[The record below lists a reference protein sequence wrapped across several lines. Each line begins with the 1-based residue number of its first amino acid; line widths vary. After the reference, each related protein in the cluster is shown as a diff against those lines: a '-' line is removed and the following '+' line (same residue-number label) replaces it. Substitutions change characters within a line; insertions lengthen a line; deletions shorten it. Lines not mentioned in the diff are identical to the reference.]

1 MEKSLL
7 EQMGVTYR
15 QEGDYILPNLTP
27 PESVPLGIWGQQRRQ
42 YLRDHHNPIYTA
54 LFLSGKLD
62 AHLAEINQQ
71 AEEMFFQLV
80 KQLMEREGIT
90 EQLKDESQMEWI
102 GQMNTI
108 QACAREIVNA
118 ELIFADIE
126 KSACENKK
134 EIDRKS
140 VV

>member
-7 EQMGVTYR
+7 EQTGVTYR

-71 AEEMFFQLV
+71 AEEMFLQLV
-80 KQLMEREGIT
+80 EQMTEQEGVT
-90 EQLKDESQMEWI
+90 EQLKECNQIEWI
-102 GQMNTI
+102 RRINNIKNRVT
-108 QACAREIVNA
+108 EIVNA
-118 ELIFADIE
+118 ELITI
-126 KSACENKK
+126 
-134 EIDRKS
+134 
-140 VV
+140 